1 MESNKKISI
10 GEILQMLGIIPVALN
25 EHLDE
30 EIIKD
35 IIMPMIQALGNLI
48 ITYAEVSGE
57 DVLTLIN
64 SLSDEKDR
72 ERLLKEFEELSQI
85 DKNLN

>member
-10 GEILQMLGIIPVALN
+10 GEILQMLGIIPVVLN

-35 IIMPMIQALGNLI
+35 IIMPIIQALGNLI

>member
-1 MESNKKISI
+1 MENNKKISI
-10 GEILQMLGIIPVALN
+10 GEILQMLGIIPVVLN

-30 EIIKD
+30 DIIKD